1 MLKQSDKRRTPAAEF
16 SRRFR
21 LACDESAHVPPKHDG
36 RYVYIIQEYE
46 RRTKQKFAPESVR
59 KWHEG
64 VAMPRPGKISVLA
77 EILGCNAVWLQTGH
91 GDRHK
96 PMLASHNRNSTFSD
110 DPSPKSSDTTVIPI
124 PLRPGLTI
132 EVRDLP
138 NDLTP
143 GEAKKVANVILAY
156 ASVN

>member
-1 MLKQSDKRRTPAAEF
+1 MLRQSDKRRTPAAEF

-36 RYVYIIQEYE
+36 RYVYIIAEYE
-46 RRTKQKFAPESVR
+46 RRTQETFAAESVR

-64 VAMPRPGKISVLA
+64 LAMPRPAKIAILA

-91 GDRHK
+91 GDRHE
-96 PMLASHNRNSTFSD
+96 PLPTRSPLISTSLADISTNSFE
-110 DPSPKSSDTTVIPI
+110 TTIVPI

-132 EVRDLP
+132 EVHDLP
-138 NDLTP
+138 NDLTQS
-143 GEAKKVANVILAY
+143 EAKKIANVILAY
-156 ASVN
+156 VSLN

>member
-1 MLKQSDKRRTPAAEF
+1 MLRESDKRRTPAAEF

-36 RYVYIIQEYE
+36 RYVYIIEEYK
-46 RRTKQKFAPESVR
+46 RRTNEKFAPESVR

-64 VAMPRPGKISVLA
+64 IAMPRPAKIAILA

-91 GDRHK
+91 GDRNE
-96 PMLASHNRNSTFSD
+96 PMLASHDSISTFLD
-110 DPSPKSSDTTVIPI
+110 EKSSKSSETAVIPI

-132 EVRDLP
+132 EVRDVP
-138 NDLTP
+138 SDLTL
-143 GEAKKVANVILAY
+143 GEAKKIANVILAY
-156 ASVN
+156 ASVD